1 MRNAGGTRDKVTT
14 VCAPT
19 PATTHYVPGAR
30 RREERKRGRKG
41 EREPHFQSSIRP
53 DKNGQTHHRATRS
66 EGVVITVYW
75 PCGYDLLPSFPA
87 KVATHIRRA
96 KQKFSLCLRSNFFF
110 SNLGHFFSLF
120 NPVFSFFS
128 FQNYEFFWNPT
139 KIDVF
144 TMFFPLE
151 LFSLHKNFFFLRKW

>member
-53 DKNGQTHHRATRS
+53 DKNGKTHHRATRS

-75 PCGYDLLPSFPA
+75 PCGYDLLPSFPRLLEWRRPSGGA
-87 KVATHIRRA
+87 ALVA
-96 KQKFSLCLRSNFFF
+96 
-110 SNLGHFFSLF
+110 
-120 NPVFSFFS
+120 VF
-128 FQNYEFFWNPT
+128 
-139 KIDVF
+139 I
-144 TMFFPLE
+144 
-151 LFSLHKNFFFLRKW
+151 